1 MLNVSIE
8 SLTGKN
14 EELKSH
20 LEYYKLLGEPLVEE
34 YTKELDD
41 KVNAVKHYLE
51 QIREYD
57 LGFDVLSL
65 QKMALDLSSTIY
77 FTQERVEK
85 LGLLDDLS
93 KIKYKK
99 AYNDA
104 YMAKQGAATLEARKY
119 TSDQLRAIADTEAI
133 EENLINFIYSHAASV
148 LKTKIDAAY
157 ELLKAVS
164 KCLSAEIQSMQ
175 TFSVGTKS

>member
-1 MLNVSIE
+1 MLDVSE
-8 SLTGKN
+8 SSLVAKN

-20 LEYYKLLGEPLVEE
+20 LEYYNLLGKPLVEE
-34 YTKELDD
+34 YTKELDE
-41 KVNAVKHYLE
+41 KVNAVKSYLN
-51 QIREYD
+51 QIKEFD

-65 QKMALDLSSTIY
+65 QKIVIDLSSTIY
-77 FTQERVEK
+77 FTQEQVEK
-85 LGLLDDLS
+85 IGVLEDMS

-104 YMAKQGAATLEARKY
+104 YMAKQGAATLESRKY
-119 TSDQLRAIADTEAI
+119 TADQLRAMADTDAL
-133 EENLINFIYSHAASV
+133 EENIINFIYAHAASV

-164 KCLSAEIQSMQ
+164 KCLSAEIQNTQM
-175 TFSVGTKS
+175 FLMNKS

>member
-1 MLNVSIE
+1 MLNVSNDSLE
-8 SLTGKN
+8 SKN
-14 EELKSH
+14 DELKSH
-20 LEYYKLLGEPLVEE
+20 LEYYNKLGRPLVEE
-34 YTKELDD
+34 YTKELDE
-41 KVNAVKHYLE
+41 KVSAVKQYLD
-51 QIREYD
+51 QIREFD

-65 QKMALDLSSTIY
+65 QKMVLDLSSTIY

-85 LGLLDDLS
+85 LGLLEDLS

-104 YMAKQGAATLEARKY
+104 YMSKQGAATLESRKY
-119 TSDQLRAIADTEAI
+119 TSDQLRALADTEAL